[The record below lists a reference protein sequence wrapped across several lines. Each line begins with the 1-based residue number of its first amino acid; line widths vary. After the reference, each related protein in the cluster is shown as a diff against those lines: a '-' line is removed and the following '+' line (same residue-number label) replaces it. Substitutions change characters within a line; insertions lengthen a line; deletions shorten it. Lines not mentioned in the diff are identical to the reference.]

1 MKLVTKELEKK
12 FPEIY
17 ETQNQKD
24 PIVQAKYFCP
34 WNGWTWFATEFDK
47 EEGIFYGLVAGLEI
61 EFGYFSLNEFET
73 VEGPFGL
80 KIERDLYWEPTP
92 LSKVK
97 ENLGDVQSFRKRPK
111 TF

>member
-17 ETQNQKD
+17 ETQRQED

-47 EEGIFYGLVAGLEI
+47 EEGIFYGLVAGFEI
-61 EFGYFSLNEFET
+61 EFGYFSLKEFQE

-97 ENLGDVQSFRKRPK
+97 ENLGDV
-111 TF
+111 

>member
-17 ETQNQKD
+17 QTQNQED

-47 EEGIFYGLVAGLEI
+47 EEGIFYGLVAGHEVEL
-61 EFGYFSLNEFET
+61 GYFSLNEFQT

-80 KIERDLYWEPTP
+80 KVERDLYWEPKP
-92 LSKVK
+92 LSEVR
-97 ENLGDVQSFRKRPK
+97 NSLG
-111 TF
+111 